1 MPQIKRIKMK
11 HLILL
16 PFLFVA
22 IVSTIKAETV
32 NDSVLL
38 TNGYVYDGFTEE
50 VLEKAKVTIYDAD
63 SVTVL
68 VDSLPPW
75 YSKGTNWNTGVET
88 RFFAGFSAY
97 IPRRKVYVV
106 RASYAGYAPQTV
118 RIELPE
124 KQMGT
129 APRKWMLPKFYLWH
143 AMQYDLGEASVQG
156 SKILMV
162 MKGDTLVYN
171 ASAFNLAEG
180 SMLDNLVRALPGVK
194 LEDGGR
200 ITVNGEFVKSLL
212 VNGRDFFK
220 GDPQIALANLPAYT
234 VDKVKVYRKAPDW
247 AKYHERPEAEKKDD
261 PLVMDVN
268 LKREY
273 AQGWIANVEAG
284 GGSRLGDGFDPVWM
298 GRLFALRYTN
308 HSSLGVYGTINNM
321 DDYERPGSKGEW
333 KRTEPGQGRRV
344 TKMGGVDFSIDGKKT
359 GIKFQTDLQAM
370 RQTINNE
377 ARTTSEDFL
386 PSGGSLY
393 RQSQSASREGTTDLK
408 WNASLDILNLTS
420 KKYVSGLMYIYPSAY
435 YTRTTSNGTNGLTQ
449 FEADTARTAAIG
461 GGAFQP
467 LTDVLYRRNVLS
479 NAERKAWG
487 GQVKVETYLGMP
499 FGLPALDIHGSA
511 SYNRRD
517 NTSFRT
523 DQIVYA
529 EPGQTD
535 FGQLRRN
542 VQPEMD
548 YAFNILVAPNKS
560 VKLFPKV
567 KRSSRLGVDYEY
579 KQTFRSGHRD
589 LDTCRLD
596 DDGLQPPSA
605 TTPAQWLADERN
617 SFHTTRMERTHRL
630 KPLVYSIPIGPL
642 TLGMEFPLEFTKRRI
657 HDFRGGNDRV
667 LMRDD
672 FRWEGDGRL
681 NWWSENGNIFF
692 DANYHFSQ
700 GLPDIFS
707 LLDVRDDSD
716 PLVISEGNSQLKLSR
731 THTVTVNFNYREKE
745 HQRLAAVY
753 ASYRKADR
761 QVATARWYDLT
772 TGVTRLR
779 PENIDGNWDAS
790 LRLHYNQALGRYDRW
805 TIEGDATGRFLH
817 SVDFASDNLDA
828 PLPDRVAVDN
838 LSFDASLRT
847 DYRFKQWHAGAKM
860 EVKHTRLDS
869 RDEGFTPMDYTDFS
883 AGVTLTAPLF
893 WGIDLETDVMAYLRR
908 GYTDAS
914 MNTTDWVWN
923 ASLSKALGRRKQ
935 WLVRA
940 VGFDLLQQLSRV
952 TRTVNSQGRTETWYN
967 TVPAYASLHLT
978 YRFDMKPKK
987 KAGAR
992 E

>member
-1 MPQIKRIKMK
+1 MK
-11 HLILL
+11 YLVLAL
-16 PFLFVA
+16 AYVA
-22 IVSTIKAETV
+22 SSLTINAQTEDDDV
-32 NDSVLL
+32 YLYG
-38 TNGYVYDGFTEE
+38 GYVYDGFTEE
-50 VLEKAKVTIYDAD
+50 VLEKACVTIYDAD

-68 VDSLPPW
+68 ADSLEGG
-75 YSKGTNWNTGVET
+75 YMVSVNGNTGEET
-88 RFFAGFSAY
+88 RYFRGFNVLV
-97 IPRRKVYVV
+97 PRRKVYVV
-106 RASYAGYAPQTV
+106 RASYEGYAPQTV

-124 KQMGT
+124 KRYGVPT
-129 APRKWMLPKFYLWH
+129 AKWELPKMYLWH

-200 ITVNGEFVKSLL
+200 ITVNGEFVSSLL

-234 VDKVKVYRKAPDW
+234 VDKVKVYRKAPEW

-284 GGSRLGDGFDPVWM
+284 GGSRLGAGFDPVWM

-344 TKMGGVDFSIDGKKT
+344 TKMGGVDFSIDGKNT

-370 RQTINNE
+370 RQTIHNE

-408 WNASLDILNLTS
+408 WNADISIPSLTS
-420 KKYVSGLMYIYPSAY
+420 KKYVGGYMYVYPSAY
-435 YTRTTSNGTNGLTQ
+435 YTRTTSNGTNDLTQ
-449 FEADTARTAAIG
+449 FEADTARTATIG

-479 NAERKAWG
+479 NAERKSWG
-487 GQVKVETYLGMP
+487 GQVMIQTCWFLP
-499 FGLPALDIHGSA
+499 FNLPNVDLDVFA
-511 SYNRRD
+511 AYNRRD
-517 NTSFRT
+517 HTALRT

-529 EPGQTD
+529 ELGQTD
-535 FGQLRRN
+535 FGQLRN
-542 VQPEMD
+542 DMQPEMD
-548 YAFNILVAPNKS
+548 YTFSLTAKPYKFVSLFKKS
-560 VKLFPKV
+560 SKA
-567 KRSSRLGVDYEY
+567 STLGLDYQYE
-579 KQTFRSGHRD
+579 QTFRSGHRD

-716 PLVISEGNSQLKLSR
+716 PLVISEGNSQLKRSR
-731 THTVTVNFNYREKE
+731 THTVTARFDYKEKA
-745 HQRLAAVY
+745 HQRLASVVAT
-753 ASYRKADR
+753 YRKADR

-838 LSFDASLRT
+838 LSLDASLRA

-860 EVKHTRLDS
+860 EVKNTRLDS

>member
-1 MPQIKRIKMK
+1 MK
-11 HLILL
+11 YLVLAL
-16 PFLFVA
+16 AYVA
-22 IVSTIKAETV
+22 SSLTINAQTEDDDV
-32 NDSVLL
+32 YLYG
-38 TNGYVYDGFTEE
+38 GYVYDGFTEE
-50 VLEKAKVTIYDAD
+50 VLEKACVTIYDAD

-68 VDSLPPW
+68 ADSLEGG
-75 YSKGTNWNTGVET
+75 YMVSVNGNTGEET
-88 RFFAGFSAY
+88 RYFRGFNVLV
-97 IPRRKVYVV
+97 PRRKVYVV
-106 RASYAGYAPQTV
+106 RASYEGYAPQTV

-124 KQMGT
+124 KRYGVPT
-129 APRKWMLPKFYLWH
+129 AKWELPKMYLWH

-200 ITVNGEFVKSLL
+200 ITVNGEFVSSLL

-234 VDKVKVYRKAPDW
+234 VDKVKVYRKAPEW

-284 GGSRLGDGFDPVWM
+284 GGSRLGAGFDPVWM

-344 TKMGGVDFSIDGKKT
+344 TKMGGVDFSIDGKNT

-370 RQTINNE
+370 RQTIHNE

-408 WNASLDILNLTS
+408 WNADISIPSLTS
-420 KKYVSGLMYIYPSAY
+420 KKYVGGYMYVYPSAY
-435 YTRTTSNGTNGLTQ
+435 YTRTTSNGTNDLTQ
-449 FEADTARTAAIG
+449 FEADTARTATIG

-479 NAERKAWG
+479 NAERKSWG
-487 GQVKVETYLGMP
+487 GQVMIQTCWFLP
-499 FGLPALDIHGSA
+499 FNLPNVDLDVFA
-511 SYNRRD
+511 AYNRRD
-517 NTSFRT
+517 HTALRT

-529 EPGQTD
+529 ELGQTD
-535 FGQLRRN
+535 FGQLRN
-542 VQPEMD
+542 DMQPEMD
-548 YAFNILVAPNKS
+548 YTFSLTAKPYKFVSLFKKS
-560 VKLFPKV
+560 SKA
-567 KRSSRLGVDYEY
+567 STLGLDYQYE
-579 KQTFRSGHRD
+579 QTFRSGHRD

-667 LMRDD
+667 LTRDD

-761 QVATARWYDLT
+761 QVAIARWYDLT

-838 LSFDASLRT
+838 LSLDASLRA

>member
-1 MPQIKRIKMK
+1 
-11 HLILL
+11 
-16 PFLFVA
+16 
-22 IVSTIKAETV
+22 
-32 NDSVLL
+32 
-38 TNGYVYDGFTEE
+38 
-50 VLEKAKVTIYDAD
+50 
-63 SVTVL
+63 
-68 VDSLPPW
+68 
-75 YSKGTNWNTGVET
+75 
-88 RFFAGFSAY
+88 
-97 IPRRKVYVV
+97 
-106 RASYAGYAPQTV
+106 
-118 RIELPE
+118 
-124 KQMGT
+124 
-129 APRKWMLPKFYLWH
+129 
-143 AMQYDLGEASVQG
+143 
-156 SKILMV
+156 
-162 MKGDTLVYN
+162 
-171 ASAFNLAEG
+171 
-180 SMLDNLVRALPGVK
+180 MLDNLVRALPGVK

-200 ITVNGEFVKSLL
+200 ITVNGEFVSSLL

-234 VDKVKVYRKAPDW
+234 VDKVKVYRKAREGRYRYP
-247 AKYHERPEAEKKDD
+247 RTEAEKKDD

-284 GGSRLGDGFDPVWM
+284 GGSRLGAGFDPVWM

-308 HSSLGVYGTINNM
+308 HSSLGIYGTINNM
-321 DDYERPGSKGEW
+321 DDYDRPGSKGEW

-359 GIKFQTDLQAM
+359 GATFQTDLQAM
-370 RQTINNE
+370 RQTIDNE

-408 WNASLDILNLTS
+408 WNADISIPSLTS
-420 KKYVSGLMYIYPSAY
+420 KKYVGGYMYVYPSAY
-435 YTRTTSNGTNGLTQ
+435 YTRTTSNGTNDLMQ
-449 FEADTARTAAIG
+449 FEADTARTATIG

-479 NAERKAWG
+479 NAERKSWG
-487 GQVKVETYLGMP
+487 GQVMIQTCWFLP
-499 FGLPALDIHGSA
+499 FNLPNVDLDVFA
-511 SYNRRD
+511 AYNRRD
-517 NTSFRT
+517 HTALRT

-535 FGQLRRN
+535 FGQLRN
-542 VQPEMD
+542 DMQPEMD
-548 YAFNILVAPNKS
+548 YTFSLTAKPYKFVSLFKKS
-560 VKLFPKV
+560 SKA
-567 KRSSRLGVDYEY
+567 STLGLDYQYE
-579 KQTFRSGHRD
+579 QTFRSGHRD

-657 HDFRGGNDRV
+657 HDFRGGHDRE
-667 LMRDD
+667 LTRHD
-672 FRWEGDGRL
+672 FRWEPL
-681 NWWSENGNIFF
+681 ATLSFYSEDMQKNASLG
-692 DANYHFSQ
+692 YEMQQ

-731 THTVTVNFNYREKE
+731 THTVTARFDYKEKA
-745 HQRLAAVY
+745 HQRLASVV

-817 SVDFASDNLDA
+817 SVDFASDNIDA

-838 LSFDASLRT
+838 LSLDASLRT

-869 RDEGFTPMDYTDFS
+869 RDAGFTPMDYTDFS

>member
-1 MPQIKRIKMK
+1 MK
-11 HLILL
+11 YLVLAL
-16 PFLFVA
+16 AYVA
-22 IVSTIKAETV
+22 SSLTINAQTEDDDV
-32 NDSVLL
+32 YLYG
-38 TNGYVYDGFTEE
+38 GYVYDGFTEE
-50 VLEKAKVTIYDAD
+50 VLEKACVTIYDAD

-68 VDSLPPW
+68 ADSLEGG
-75 YSKGTNWNTGVET
+75 YMVSVNGNTGEET
-88 RFFAGFSAY
+88 RYFRGFNVLV
-97 IPRRKVYVV
+97 PRRKVYVV
-106 RASYAGYAPQTV
+106 RASYEGYAPQTV

-124 KQMGT
+124 KRYGVPT
-129 APRKWMLPKFYLWH
+129 AKWELPKMYLWH

-200 ITVNGEFVKSLL
+200 ITVNGEFVSSLL

-234 VDKVKVYRKAPDW
+234 VDKVKVYRKAPEW

-284 GGSRLGDGFDPVWM
+284 GGSRLGAGFDPVWM

-344 TKMGGVDFSIDGKKT
+344 TKMGGVDFSIDGKNT

-370 RQTINNE
+370 RQTIHNE

-408 WNASLDILNLTS
+408 WNADISIPSLTS
-420 KKYVSGLMYIYPSAY
+420 KKYVGGYMYVYPSAY
-435 YTRTTSNGTNGLTQ
+435 YTRTTSNGTNDLTQ
-449 FEADTARTAAIG
+449 FEADTARTATIG

-479 NAERKAWG
+479 NAERKSWG
-487 GQVKVETYLGMP
+487 GQVMIQTCWFLP
-499 FGLPALDIHGSA
+499 FNLPNVDLDVFA
-511 SYNRRD
+511 AYNRRD
-517 NTSFRT
+517 HTALRT

-529 EPGQTD
+529 ELGQTD
-535 FGQLRRN
+535 FGQLRN
-542 VQPEMD
+542 DMQPEMD
-548 YAFNILVAPNKS
+548 YTFSLTAKPYKFVSLFKKS
-560 VKLFPKV
+560 SKA
-567 KRSSRLGVDYEY
+567 STLGLDYQYE
-579 KQTFRSGHRD
+579 QTFRSGHRD

-790 LRLHYNQALGRYDRW
+790 LGLHYNQALGRYDRW

-869 RDEGFTPMDYTDFS
+869 RDAGFTPMDYTDFS

>member
-1 MPQIKRIKMK
+1 MK
-11 HLILL
+11 YLVLAL
-16 PFLFVA
+16 AYVA
-22 IVSTIKAETV
+22 SSLTINAQTEDDDV
-32 NDSVLL
+32 YLYG
-38 TNGYVYDGFTEE
+38 GYVYDGFTEE
-50 VLEKAKVTIYDAD
+50 VLEKACVTIYDAD

-68 VDSLPPW
+68 ADSLEGG
-75 YSKGTNWNTGVET
+75 YMVSVNGNTGEET
-88 RFFAGFSAY
+88 RYFRGFNVLV
-97 IPRRKVYVV
+97 PRRKVYVV
-106 RASYAGYAPQTV
+106 RASYEGYAPQTV

-124 KQMGT
+124 KRYGVPT
-129 APRKWMLPKFYLWH
+129 AKWELPKMYLWH

-200 ITVNGEFVKSLL
+200 ITVNGEFVSSLL

-234 VDKVKVYRKAPDW
+234 VDKVKVYRKAPEW

-284 GGSRLGDGFDPVWM
+284 GGSRLGAGFDPVWM

-333 KRTEPGQGRRV
+333 KRTEPGLGRRV
-344 TKMGGVDFSIDGKKT
+344 TKMGGVDFSIDGKNT

-370 RQTINNE
+370 RQTIHNE

-408 WNASLDILNLTS
+408 WNADISIPSLTS
-420 KKYVSGLMYIYPSAY
+420 KKYVGGYMYVYPSAY
-435 YTRTTSNGTNGLTQ
+435 YTRTTSNGTNDLTQ
-449 FEADTARTAAIG
+449 FEADTARTATIG

-479 NAERKAWG
+479 NAERKSWG
-487 GQVKVETYLGMP
+487 GQVMIQTCWFLP
-499 FGLPALDIHGSA
+499 FNLPNVDLDVFA
-511 SYNRRD
+511 AYNRRD
-517 NTSFRT
+517 HTALRT

-529 EPGQTD
+529 ELGQTD
-535 FGQLRRN
+535 FGQLRN
-542 VQPEMD
+542 DMQPEMD
-548 YAFNILVAPNKS
+548 YTFSLTAKPYKFVSLFKKS
-560 VKLFPKV
+560 SKA
-567 KRSSRLGVDYEY
+567 STLGLDYQYE
-579 KQTFRSGHRD
+579 QTFRSGHRD

-790 LRLHYNQALGRYDRW
+790 LGLHYNQALGRYDRW

-838 LSFDASLRT
+838 LSLDASLRA

>member
-1 MPQIKRIKMK
+1 MKRLFIS
-11 HLILL
+11 LIILSL
-16 PFLFVA
+16 SSIAVRA
-22 IVSTIKAETV
+22 QTVS
-32 NDSVLL
+32 DSLVLW
-38 TNGYVYDGFTEE
+38 NFYVYDGFTEKQLNARVSVFE
-50 VLEKAKVTIYDAD
+50 AD
-63 SVTVL
+63 SVTAL
-68 VDSLPPW
+68 VDSIDYVSP
-75 YSKGTNWNTGVET
+75 YYV
-88 RFFAGFSAY
+88 RV
-97 IPRRKVYVV
+97 PRRPAYVLKV
-106 RASYAGYAPQTV
+106 SSPGYAPQTLRV
-118 RIELPE
+118 DVPE
-124 KQMGT
+124 KRRGKPT
-129 APRKWMLPKFYLWH
+129 IKWEVPSFYLWH

-162 MKGDTLVYN
+162 MRGDTLVYN

-200 ITVNGEFVKSLL
+200 ITVNGEFVSSLL

-234 VDKVKVYRKAPDW
+234 VDKVKVYRKAREGRDRYP
-247 AKYHERPEAEKKDD
+247 RTEAEKRKD

-284 GGSRLGDGFDPVWM
+284 GGSRLGAGFDPVWM

-308 HSSLGVYGTINNM
+308 HSSLGIYGTINNM
-321 DDYERPGSKGEW
+321 DDYDRPGSKGEW

-359 GIKFQTDLQAM
+359 GATFQTDLQAM
-370 RQTINNE
+370 RQTIDNE

-393 RQSQSASREGTTDLK
+393 RQDQSASRQGLTDVK
-408 WNASLDILNLTS
+408 WKAKAEIPYTVMHEKKPLYVNA
-420 KKYVSGLMYIYPSAY
+420 SAY
-435 YTRTTSNGTNGLTQ
+435 YTRTTDDGTGHSWQ
-449 FEADTARTAAIG
+449 WDTIPQGAGPGGAYQPWTETAARLYDRTVQTNSVSKAR
-461 GGAFQP
+461 GATFRIETFVGIHRFKN
-467 LTDVLYRRNVLS
+467 LHFFDVGFEG
-479 NAERKAWG
+479 A
-487 GQVKVETYLGMP
+487 
-499 FGLPALDIHGSA
+499 
-511 SYNRRD
+511 YNRRD
-517 NTSFRT
+517 RSSLTADRIT
-523 DQIVYA
+523 YA
-529 EPGQTD
+529 AATPGVAEN
-535 FGQLRRN
+535 RRS

-548 YAFNILVAPNKS
+548 YTFRAYTSYQDVLLFGG
-560 VKLFPKV
+560 KLGKFTLHY
-567 KRSSRLGVDYEY
+567 SY
-579 KQTFRSGHRD
+579 KQEFQSGHRD
-589 LDTCRLD
+589 LDTCSLD
-596 DDGLQPPSA
+596 GGADGLQPPSA
-605 TTPAQWLADERN
+605 TDPAQWMADERN
-617 SFHTTRMERTHRL
+617 SFHTTRLTRSHQFE
-630 KPLVYSIPIGPL
+630 PLLWHIPLGPL
-642 TLGMEFPLEFTKRRI
+642 GLHVGTYLTLTQRRI
-657 HDFRGGNDRV
+657 HDFRGGNDRE
-667 LMRDD
+667 LTRHD
-672 FRWEGDGRL
+672 FRWEPWATL
-681 NWWSENGNIFF
+681 SFYSEDMQKNASLG
-692 DANYHFSQ
+692 YEMQQ

-731 THTVTVNFNYREKE
+731 THTVTARFDYKEKA
-745 HQRLAAVY
+745 HQRLASVV

-838 LSFDASLRT
+838 LSLDASLRT

-869 RDEGFTPMDYTDFS
+869 RDAGFTPMDYTDFS